1 MTWIWH
7 AIHPPRPPS
16 IKIISDIEKLIWG
29 VIKGHIAANKM
40 LEKSIKDHPIV
51 VGDYAQWILSNY
63 RRKEATDANIMAT
76 KLKYKVDGFS
86 SLTTSAAKIIK

>member
-1 MTWIWH
+1 MARYTS
-7 AIHPPRPPS
+7 AKTSFDSYSQRRRN
-16 IKIISDIEKLIWG
+16 LIWG

-51 VGDYAQWILSNY
+51 VGDYAQWILSNS